1 MVYIPGPDGSDRP
14 DSRGP
19 ENALGLSVPEALVRT
34 LDHASAVCAPFFQRA
49 EEISE
54 INQAKVLRAFQRS
67 RVGEIHLQGTTGYG
81 YGDIGREALEVLF
94 AELMGTEQALVRT
107 QIVSGTHALAIGLL
121 GNLSAGDE
129 LICAAGRP
137 YDTLLKVV
145 GTGGE
150 AGSLIRQGVVYREIP
165 LTGSG
170 DMDLDSLTEALSPKT
185 KIVLFQRSKGYQW
198 RPSYSLSRI
207 GQGIRAVKGAF
218 PHVIC
223 MVDNCYGEFVEPLEP
238 GAYGADLVAGSLIK
252 NPGGTLALNG
262 GYLAGKGDL
271 VENSAIRLTAPGVG
285 REVGASLN
293 FNRWAFHG
301 LFIAPVMVAQAVK
314 GAVLAAR
321 FFQELGYPVLPLPE
335 EPRSDI
341 IQAVRLG
348 TPEALKAFCL
358 GIQKA
363 SPLNS
368 NFTPVPD
375 LLPGYADE
383 VIMAGGTFIQGSSI
397 ELSADGPMR
406 PPYNVFLQGGMGLG
420 HIKTGLALAAS
431 LVGHVPARH
440 SGSSPE

>member
-1 MVYIPGPDGSDRP
+1 VSEELIQAL
-14 DSRGP
+14 DS
-19 ENALGLSVPEALVRT
+19 
-34 LDHASAVCAPFFQRA
+34 ASAVCAPFFRRA

-54 INQAKVLRAFQRS
+54 INQARVLRAFQRS
-67 RVGEIHLQGTTGYG
+67 HIGEIHLQGATGYG
-81 YGDIGREALEVLF
+81 YGDTGRDALEVLF

-121 GNLSAGDE
+121 GNLAAGDE
-129 LICAAGRP
+129 LISATGRP

-145 GTGGE
+145 GTKGE
-150 AGSLIRQGVVYREIP
+150 AGSLTRQGIAYREIP
-165 LTGSG
+165 LTASG
-170 DMDLDSLTEALSPKT
+170 DIDLERLREALSPKT

-198 RPSYSLSRI
+198 RPSYSLSLI
-207 GQGIRAVKGAF
+207 GQAIQAVKGAF
-218 PHVIC
+218 PHIIC

-238 GAYGADLVAGSLIK
+238 GNYGADLTAGSLIK

-262 GYLAGKGDL
+262 GYLAGREDL
-271 VENSAIRLTAPGVG
+271 IENAAIRLTAPGVG

-321 FFQELGYPVLPLPE
+321 FFQDLGYPVLPLPE
-335 EPRSDI
+335 ESRSDI
-341 IQAVRLG
+341 VQAIRLG
-348 TPEALKAFCL
+348 SPEALKAFCL

-363 SPLNS
+363 GPLNS
-368 NFTPVPD
+368 NFTPVPG
-375 LLPGYADE
+375 LLPGYTDE
-383 VIMAGGTFIQGSSI
+383 VIMAGGAFIQGSSI

-420 HIKTGLALAAS
+420 HIKAGLALAAS
-431 LVGHVPARH
+431 LTARWRNRT
-440 SGSSPE
+440 

>member
-1 MVYIPGPDGSDRP
+1 
-14 DSRGP
+14 
-19 ENALGLSVPEALVRT
+19 LVRDELIQA
-34 LDHASAVCAPFFQRA
+34 LDSAAAACAPLFQRA
-49 EEISE
+49 EDISE
-54 INQAKVLRAFQRS
+54 INQARVLRAFQRCHI
-67 RVGEIHLQGTTGYG
+67 GEIHLHGATGYG
-81 YGDIGREALEVLF
+81 YGDIGREALETLY

-129 LICAAGRP
+129 LISAAGRP
-137 YDTLLKVV
+137 YDTLLKVI
-145 GTGGE
+145 GTKGE
-150 AGSLIRQGVVYREIP
+150 AGSLARLGITYREVP
-165 LTGSG
+165 LTASG
-170 DMDLDSLTEALSPKT
+170 NIDLGLLAEALSPKT

-198 RPSYSLSRI
+198 RPSYALSLI
-207 GQGIRAVKGAF
+207 GEAIQTVKAVY
-218 PHVIC
+218 PHVVC

-262 GYLAGKGDL
+262 GYLAGRGDL
-271 VENSAIRLTAPGVG
+271 IENGAVRLTAPGVG
-285 REVGASLN
+285 KEVGASLG

-301 LFIAPVMVAQAVK
+301 LFIAPVMVALAVK

-321 FFQELGYPVLPLPE
+321 FFRDLGYPVLPQPE

-341 IQAVRLG
+341 VQAIRLG

-358 GIQKA
+358 GIQQA
-363 SPLNS
+363 SPLNF

-375 LLPGYADE
+375 LLPGYTDE

-420 HIKTGLALAAS
+420 HIKTGLALAAALTAS
-431 LVGHVPARH
+431 AKDAK
-440 SGSSPE
+440 